1 MAANYGAGVQ
11 QGSSSSFNGNTVNQS
26 AAAPSKASAG
36 NGSGNSGASAAL
48 KHDPGLALEWTME
61 EQNILEEKLQLYA
74 NESNFVKYI
83 KIAAVLQDK
92 TVRDVALRC
101 RWMSKK
107 ENGKRRK
114 ADEQNL
120 TKKPKDRKEKYVDP
134 SSKQPGH
141 LVAQSNMVT
150 YASAM
155 PSMDNEGVLS
165 FEPEIGGTTGHLL
178 EQNAKA
184 FEQITAN
191 LASYRIRENINLFC
205 QARDNIFAILNDMK
219 DMPGIMSQMPPLPV
233 KINGSLAD
241 SILPTPTQG
250 MLYADHCTG

>member
-11 QGSSSSFNGNTVNQS
+11 QGSSSFNGNTVNQS
-26 AAAPSKASAG
+26 AAVPSKGTAG

-48 KHDPGLALEWTME
+48 KHDPGLALEWTMD
-61 EQNILEEKLQLYA
+61 EQNILEEKLQQYA
-74 NESNFVKYI
+74 SESSFVKYI
-83 KIAAVLQDK
+83 KIAALLQDK

-134 SSKQPGH
+134 STKQPGH
-141 LVAQSNMVT
+141 LLSQSNMVAF
-150 YASAM
+150 ASAM
-155 PSMDNEGVLS
+155 PSLDNEGVLS
-165 FEPEIGGTTGHLL
+165 FEQIGGRTGHLL

-184 FEQITAN
+184 FEQITEN
-191 LASYRIRENINLFC
+191 LASYRIRENIDLFC
-205 QARDNIFAILNDMK
+205 QARNNIFAILNDMK

-233 KINGSLAD
+233 KINESLAD
-241 SILPTPTQG
+241 SMLPTPHQG